1 MVTGGMNGNITPGKL
16 RSMVLCPVKGVIGRN
31 FFFGG
36 NSQAIFGNAIEDFA
50 QIYIL

>member
-1 MVTGGMNGNITPGKL
+1 MGTAGMNWNITPGKL
-16 RSMVLCPVKGVIGRN
+16 CSVVVFPVKGVIGRN

-36 NSQAIFGNAIEDFA
+36 NSQAIFGNAIEDVA